1 MAADLRQ
8 GLPAAAGPD
17 YPEAVA
23 MSFAAHFVEVAIDPR
38 TRILQVVRAHSVF
51 DCGLVTLGRTARSQ
65 ALGGMIWGI
74 GGTLFEASEV
84 DPRDGSFLNADL
96 ADYVV
101 PSHADIGR
109 LSAEFIDL
117 PDPMP
122 GGPGMKGLGEVASVG
137 MPAAIANAVF
147 HATGRRIRD
156 LPIRVDALI

>member
-1 MAADLRQ
+1 
-8 GLPAAAGPD
+8 
-17 YPEAVA
+17 

-51 DCGLVTLGRTARSQ
+51 DCGLVILGRTARSQ

-122 GGPGMKGLGEVASVG
+122 GGPDMKGLGEVASVG